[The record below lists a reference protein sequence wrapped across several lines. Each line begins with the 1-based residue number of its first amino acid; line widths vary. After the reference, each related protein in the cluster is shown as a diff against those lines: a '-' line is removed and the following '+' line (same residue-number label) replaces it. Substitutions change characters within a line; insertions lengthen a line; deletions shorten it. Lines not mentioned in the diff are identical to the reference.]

1 MYIQTTGTTMK
12 TTPAVVVGDL
22 RRGAKARLPNSPPK
36 HNILDILG
44 FHDSFHDVCVVAA
57 NCSLHSNAPEPEPG
71 KKMQPAKDFR

>member
-1 MYIQTTGTTMK
+1 MSGRFRKYISIYYILKTTGTTMK

-44 FHDSFHDVCVVAA
+44 YHPNLMEHRGLIIPD
-57 NCSLHSNAPEPEPG
+57 CS
-71 KKMQPAKDFR
+71 